1 MKHLPFTL
9 VALGMIFSMIPMAG
23 YAEEDS
29 TQITRDGLTYEIVSS
44 SILCICS
51 FVSLKFRSQCTAW
64 DKLIGCFAEILKNTS
79 QIQEIHRLYD

>member
-1 MKHLPFTL
+1 MKTQRCPTLIKRKNIMKHLPFTL

-29 TQITRDGLTYEIVSS
+29 TQITRDGVTYEIVSS

-51 FVSLKFRSQCTAW
+51 FVSLKFRSQCTVR
-64 DKLIGCFAEILKNTS
+64 G
-79 QIQEIHRLYD
+79 